1 LKKTTA
7 LLTSILIIILSV
19 FLLGS
24 CFGTND
30 TPPTTKRRRPVTKIL
45 ALGDSI
51 AEGIIGTEPESERN
65 NYSYLEVVGQINKV
79 SYENLAI
86 GGSETKD
93 LLDYI
98 LLKRFKDRPNPTT
111 PITEAD
117 VIVISIL
124 GNDLLNHG
132 FPEHLKNSLKSP
144 PSFTGYDAVLSSS
157 YKNLDKIV
165 QRIRVLNSDATLIFQ
180 TLYNPI
186 YPGSSKLMTPDYRQ
200 YIRENYRPGAT
211 EEDFYDMTT
220 VLMDRLNNVLFRY
233 LKANPNAF
241 EILDVNKKFDTLH
254 KNDSEK
260 LERLI
265 CDDDGHPSNEGR
277 AVIACLLQEWLE
289 NNNLATHAS
298 AFYNYKDLRKKQ
310 LTRLYADTSVDID
323 GTKALIDSAK
333 TYDEVNDAYFDA
345 TYDIEPN
352 VK

>member
-1 LKKTTA
+1 MKKITA
-7 LLTSILIIILSV
+7 LLTSLIVTLSV

-24 CFGTND
+24 CIGTTN
-30 TPPTTKRRRPVTKIL
+30 TQSTIKRRKPATKIL

-51 AEGIIGTEPESERN
+51 AEGIIGTDPESERN
-65 NYSYLEVVGQINKV
+65 NYSYLEVVGQINKF

-86 GGSETKD
+86 GGSETKH
-93 LLDYI
+93 LLNYI
-98 LLKRFKDRPNPTT
+98 LGEQFKDRTNPTK

-124 GNDLLNHG
+124 GNDLL
-132 FPEHLKNSLKSP
+132 EHDFYKHLDNSLKTP
-144 PSFTGYDAVLSSS
+144 PSFTGYDAVLSES

-165 QRIRVLNSDATLIFQ
+165 KQIRKLNSDATLIFQ

-186 YPGSSKLMTPDYRQ
+186 YPGSSKLMTPTCRQ
-200 YIRENYRPGAT
+200 YIRDNYRPGAT
-211 EEDFYDMTT
+211 EEDFYDMTS

-233 LKANPNAF
+233 LEANPNAF

-265 CDDDGHPSNEGR
+265 CDDDRHPSNEGR

-289 NNNLATHAS
+289 NNNLATHSS

-310 LTRLYADTSVDID
+310 LTRLYTDTSVDID
-323 GTKALIDSAK
+323 STKSLIDSAK
-333 TYDEVNDAYFDA
+333 IYDEVNDAYFDA
-345 TYDIEPN
+345 TNNISPN
-352 VK
+352 AD